1 MLVTMGDNAVKC
13 QLFDMLPQLHCPLL
27 LSIPPLPPYRHTATE
42 CCGAQ
47 GGYVA
52 DVAWRCGGYVAVVA
66 WRCGGCGVALCGH
79 ERGAVHMNAASVDT
93 KVV

>member
-1 MLVTMGDNAVKC
+1 MLIAMGDNAVKC

-27 LSIPPLPPYRHTATE
+27 LSIPPYRHTATE

-47 GGYVA
+47 EVA
-52 DVAWRCGGYVAVVA
+52 MWRCGVALWRVWRYYVAL
-66 WRCGGCGVALCGH
+66 CGVALCGH

-93 KVV
+93 KVA